1 MQPPTTQASNT
12 QSDEDSDSQPTSRFE
27 LALEKAAG
35 RRALDGDETLVAPR
49 RRSSDPGPEAS
60 LILIAH
66 PLNESLGARFRL
78 RPRSAVVIGRAGS
91 ADVSLPE
98 ISSLSRHHTRVT
110 YRAESVVLE
119 DLGSTNGTYVN
130 GKRIEQETILH
141 TGDRFQVG
149 AVHFKF
155 LHERDIENA
164 YHQAIHDLVVLDGLT
179 QIANR
184 RKFEF
189 EAERESG
196 RARRYGRPLALILFD
211 IDNFKL
217 VNDTYGHLCGDFVL
231 KRIVEL
237 TRPMLRREQVFAR
250 VGGEEFAI
258 LCPEAAAVN
267 ARALAERVRRKFSMN
282 PFEQC
287 GASFAVTCSFG
298 IASLS
303 PEIGT
308 VAELY
313 ESADRAMYLSK
324 NAGRDKVTVW
334 ELPPPVAG
342 E

>member
-1 MQPPTTQASNT
+1 MQPPTTTVS
-12 QSDEDSDSQPTSRFE
+12 SREPEDESEAAQTSRFE
-27 LALEKAAG
+27 LAFEQAPA
-35 RRALDGDETLVAPR
+35 RRLDGDETLVAPR

-78 RPRSAVVIGRAGS
+78 RPRSAVVIGRATS
-91 ADVSLPE
+91 SDVSLPE
-98 ISSLSRHHTRVT
+98 ISSLSRHHARLT
-110 YRAESVVLE
+110 YGTESVVLE

-130 GKRIEQETILH
+130 GQRIEQETILRS
-141 TGDRFQVG
+141 GDRFQVG

-155 LHERDIENA
+155 LQERDIENA

-189 EAERESG
+189 EAERELG
-196 RARRYGRPLALILFD
+196 RARRYGRSLTLILFD
-211 IDNFKL
+211 IDHFKL

-237 TRPMLRREQVFAR
+237 TRPLLRREQVFAR

-267 ARALAERVRRKFSMN
+267 ARALAERVRRKLSMN
-282 PFEQC
+282 PYEHS
-287 GASFAVTCSFG
+287 GAKFDVTCSFG

-303 PEIGT
+303 PDIT
-308 VAELY
+308 TLPELY
-313 ESADRAMYLSK
+313 EAADRALYKSK
-324 NAGRDKVTVW
+324 NAGRDTVTVW
-334 ELPPPVAG
+334 E
-342 E
+342 

>member
-1 MQPPTTQASNT
+1 MQPPTTTVRSREPE
-12 QSDEDSDSQPTSRFE
+12 DESEAAQTSRFE
-27 LALEKAAG
+27 LAFEQAPA
-35 RRALDGDETLVAPR
+35 RRLDGDETLVAPR

-78 RPRSAVVIGRAGS
+78 RPRSAVVIGRATS
-91 ADVSLPE
+91 SDVSLPE
-98 ISSLSRHHTRVT
+98 ISSLSRHHARLT
-110 YRAESVVLE
+110 YRTESVVLE

-130 GKRIEQETILH
+130 GQRIEQETILRS
-141 TGDRFQVG
+141 GDRFQVG

-155 LHERDIENA
+155 LQERDIENA

-189 EAERESG
+189 EAERELG
-196 RARRYGRPLALILFD
+196 RARRYGRSLTLILFD
-211 IDNFKL
+211 IDYFKL

-237 TRPMLRREQVFAR
+237 TRPLLRREQVFAR

-267 ARALAERVRRKFSMN
+267 ARALAERVRRKLSMN
-282 PFEQC
+282 PYEHS
-287 GASFAVTCSFG
+287 GAKFDVTCSFG

-303 PEIGT
+303 PDIT
-308 VAELY
+308 TLPELY
-313 ESADRAMYLSK
+313 EAADRALYKSK
-324 NAGRDKVTVW
+324 NAGRDTVTVW
-334 ELPPPVAG
+334 E
-342 E
+342 